1 MQLLRKRCNSAL
13 ILVNGMYVITRRHRH
28 RSRSGST
35 NGTMPECVFVNELT
49 EDNFESIDHEETA
62 LRGISTIQSEN
73 QGSLIHVYPDS
84 HLSGPSVINIVPVT
98 TSVHQSNYSNTKNNS
113 TSSDQDL
120 QASAKETTELES
132 PFSLTINECYD
143 SHAPMHRE
151 TESYPPINNCV
162 QTDAPELSNVIEGDV
177 QKPST
182 SAKDCV
188 YETVDESMGSAIIP
202 TLENEAYCGTVQV
215 HASYLHQ
222 TLATVTAFNAP
233 FSLTINEC
241 YDSHVPM
248 HQETESY
255 PPINFH
261 QVDALELSNVTE
273 GDVQKPSTSANDCVY
288 DTVDE
293 SMGSAIIPTLENE
306 AYCGTVQVHA
316 SYLHQPLATV
326 TAFNHAQEQ
335 ISNTTATSQTTQPE
349 RRKAASGTRNSDFY
363 MDTISLESR
372 SEQKNG
378 TEDVH
383 KSTAIPTVQ
392 NNTYGLQVHHNQADV
407 SPFSLTINECY
418 DSHVPMH
425 QETESY
431 PPINFH
437 QVDAL
442 ELSNVTEGDVQKPS
456 TSAKDCVYETVDESM
471 GSAIIP
477 TLENEAYC
485 GTVQVHASYLHQP
498 LATVTAFNH
507 AQQQISN
514 TTATSQTTQPERRKA
529 ASGTRNSDFC
539 MDTISLESRSEQKN
553 GTDDVHKSTAIPTV
567 QNNTYGLQVHHNQA
581 DVSPFSLT
589 INECYDSHVPMHQET
604 ESYPPINFH
613 QVDALELSN
622 VTEGDVQKPST
633 SAKDCVY
640 DTVDES
646 MGSAIIP
653 TLENEAYCGTVQVHA
668 SYLHQPLATVTV
680 TAFNHAQEQISNTTA
695 TSQTTQPERRKAAS
709 GTRNLDFCMDTISLE
724 SRSEQKNGTEDV
736 HKSTAIP
743 TVQNNTYGLQV
754 HQNQADVS
762 PFSLTINECYDSH
775 IPMHQETE
783 SYPPINFHQVDALEL
798 SNVTEGDIQK
808 PSTSAKDCV
817 YETVDESMGS
827 AIIPTLEN
835 EAYTRVLSIRA
846 NTQSPYI
853 DDVDFATVTNLP
865 LSHQPMNPC
874 TITTIGASRTSSCL
888 IDDFQPSAHGEP
900 DREYAT
906 IPCGSGPHV
915 IFTIPNEAYEGR
927 IQTPIDSDN
936 PIASVSALSKL
947 THSGV
952 RNQKFQRTSCDS
964 YTDLTSSATVQV
976 YETDSKG
983 QETEYSVINDET
995 HLGIIPIMQNEAY
1008 EFPM

>member
-98 TSVHQSNYSNTKNNS
+98 SVHQSNYSNTKNNS

-120 QASAKETTELES
+120 QASAKRLDETTELES

-222 TLATVTAFNAP
+222 TLATVTAFN
-233 FSLTINEC
+233 
-241 YDSHVPM
+241 
-248 HQETESY
+248 
-255 PPINFH
+255 
-261 QVDALELSNVTE
+261 
-273 GDVQKPSTSANDCVY
+273 
-288 DTVDE
+288 
-293 SMGSAIIPTLENE
+293 
-306 AYCGTVQVHA
+306 
-316 SYLHQPLATV
+316 
-326 TAFNHAQEQ
+326 HAQEK
-335 ISNTTATSQTTQPE
+335 ISNTTATSETTQPE
-349 RRKAASGTRNSDFY
+349 RRKAASGTRD
-363 MDTISLESR
+363 
-372 SEQKNG
+372 
-378 TEDVH
+378 
-383 KSTAIPTVQ
+383 
-392 NNTYGLQVHHNQADV
+392 
-407 SPFSLTINECY
+407 
-418 DSHVPMH
+418 
-425 QETESY
+425 
-431 PPINFH
+431 
-437 QVDAL
+437 
-442 ELSNVTEGDVQKPS
+442 
-456 TSAKDCVYETVDESM
+456 
-471 GSAIIP
+471 
-477 TLENEAYC
+477 
-485 GTVQVHASYLHQP
+485 
-498 LATVTAFNH
+498 
-507 AQQQISN
+507 
-514 TTATSQTTQPERRKA
+514 
-529 ASGTRNSDFC
+529 SDFC

-633 SAKDCVY
+633 SANDCVY

-668 SYLHQPLATVTV
+668 SYLHQLLATV

-709 GTRNLDFCMDTISLE
+709 GTRNSDFCMDTISLE

-743 TVQNNTYGLQV
+743 TVQN
-754 HQNQADVS
+754 
-762 PFSLTINECYDSH
+762 P
-775 IPMHQETE
+775 
-783 SYPPINFHQVDALEL
+783 
-798 SNVTEGDIQK
+798 K
-808 PSTSAKDCV
+808 
-817 YETVDESMGS
+817 
-827 AIIPTLEN
+827 
-835 EAYTRVLSIRA
+835 
-846 NTQSPYI
+846 
-853 DDVDFATVTNLP
+853 
-865 LSHQPMNPC
+865 
-874 TITTIGASRTSSCL
+874 
-888 IDDFQPSAHGEP
+888 
-900 DREYAT
+900 
-906 IPCGSGPHV
+906 
-915 IFTIPNEAYEGR
+915 
-927 IQTPIDSDN
+927 
-936 PIASVSALSKL
+936 
-947 THSGV
+947 
-952 RNQKFQRTSCDS
+952 
-964 YTDLTSSATVQV
+964 
-976 YETDSKG
+976 
-983 QETEYSVINDET
+983 
-995 HLGIIPIMQNEAY
+995 
-1008 EFPM
+1008 

>member
-1 MQLLRKRCNSAL
+1 MC
-13 ILVNGMYVITRRHRH
+13 
-28 RSRSGST
+28 
-35 NGTMPECVFVNELT
+35 
-49 EDNFESIDHEETA
+49 
-62 LRGISTIQSEN
+62 
-73 QGSLIHVYPDS
+73 
-84 HLSGPSVINIVPVT
+84 
-98 TSVHQSNYSNTKNNS
+98 
-113 TSSDQDL
+113 
-120 QASAKETTELES
+120 
-132 PFSLTINECYD
+132 
-143 SHAPMHRE
+143 
-151 TESYPPINNCV
+151 
-162 QTDAPELSNVIEGDV
+162 
-177 QKPST
+177 
-182 SAKDCV
+182 
-188 YETVDESMGSAIIP
+188 
-202 TLENEAYCGTVQV
+202 
-215 HASYLHQ
+215 
-222 TLATVTAFNAP
+222 
-233 FSLTINEC
+233 
-241 YDSHVPM
+241 
-248 HQETESY
+248 
-255 PPINFH
+255 
-261 QVDALELSNVTE
+261 
-273 GDVQKPSTSANDCVY
+273 
-288 DTVDE
+288 
-293 SMGSAIIPTLENE
+293 
-306 AYCGTVQVHA
+306 
-316 SYLHQPLATV
+316 
-326 TAFNHAQEQ
+326 
-335 ISNTTATSQTTQPE
+335 
-349 RRKAASGTRNSDFY
+349 
-363 MDTISLESR
+363 
-372 SEQKNG
+372 
-378 TEDVH
+378 
-383 KSTAIPTVQ
+383 
-392 NNTYGLQVHHNQADV
+392 
-407 SPFSLTINECY
+407 
-418 DSHVPMH
+418 
-425 QETESY
+425 
-431 PPINFH
+431 
-437 QVDAL
+437 
-442 ELSNVTEGDVQKPS
+442 
-456 TSAKDCVYETVDESM
+456 
-471 GSAIIP
+471 
-477 TLENEAYC
+477 
-485 GTVQVHASYLHQP
+485 
-498 LATVTAFNH
+498 
-507 AQQQISN
+507 
-514 TTATSQTTQPERRKA
+514 
-529 ASGTRNSDFC
+529 
-539 MDTISLESRSEQKN
+539 
-553 GTDDVHKSTAIPTV
+553 
-567 QNNTYGLQVHHNQA
+567 NQA

-709 GTRNLDFCMDTISLE
+709 GTRNSDFCMDTISLE

-775 IPMHQETE
+775 VPMHQETE

-835 EAYTRVLSIRA
+835 EAYTRVLSNRA

-853 DDVDFATVTNLP
+853 DDVDFATVTNFP

-915 IFTIPNEAYEGR
+915 ILTIPNEAYEGR